1 MSLPYFEAILE
12 GGLNRSPE
20 RMYLE
25 NQQALQNDQWEN
37 TPIMEDILEQD
48 TIGPLKFHKVEA
60 WLAPVVGITS
70 TGSKEGKDF
79 LKLVFRDIKH
89 PCIRGRLY
97 KYDNNYW
104 MGDYTDI
111 TKSVQKYMTVRRCN
125 NYLRCIDP
133 ENGSVFSFPCVI
145 DYDMTSPSI
154 QVSSYVITPNNCAHV
169 MVQANA
175 DTERLFTLNKRF
187 ILAGRPFKLYA
198 FQNAMMVD
206 DENSRP
212 TLLYFDMYLDEIH
225 DGDDIVNQIADN
237 GEYNYSIKISSTT
250 TQVQKGA
257 SGVLDANVTLNGL
270 AVERDCIWKT
280 NNIDVITI
288 DENGQYRVW
297 GEVGQQATITAELKG
312 NKVVIDSI
320 TFEVVEQSEITPI
333 IIIDNLPD
341 KIRQYETITVKITAS
356 YGDKVYQDVQA
367 NISLSSDKEILTS
380 DYLVVKKTGNNIFDI
395 TCLKFTD
402 EAQNLYV
409 SITNAD
415 PAFEGQQVFSIEAV
429 NMFG

>member
-1 MSLPYFEAILE
+1 
-12 GGLNRSPE
+12 
-20 RMYLE
+20 
-25 NQQALQNDQWEN
+25 
-37 TPIMEDILEQD
+37 
-48 TIGPLKFHKVEA
+48 
-60 WLAPVVGITS
+60 
-70 TGSKEGKDF
+70 
-79 LKLVFRDIKH
+79 
-89 PCIRGRLY
+89 
-97 KYDNNYW
+97 
-104 MGDYTDI
+104 
-111 TKSVQKYMTVRRCN
+111 
-125 NYLRCIDP
+125 
-133 ENGSVFSFPCVI
+133 
-145 DYDMTSPSI
+145 
-154 QVSSYVITPNNCAHV
+154 

-198 FQNAMMVD
+198 FQNTMMVD

-237 GEYNYSIKISSTT
+237 GEYNYSIKISSAT

-297 GEVGQQATITAELKG
+297 GEVGQQATITAQLKG
-312 NKVVIDSI
+312 NKAVIDSI

-367 NISLSSDKEILTS
+367 NISLLSDKEVLTS
-380 DYLVVKKTGNNIFDI
+380 DYLVVKKTGNNTFDI